1 MEKIASYLPRGT
13 EECVDLMKKQFVIL
27 ALTTGLMA
35 RCATPEINWDSRLGT
50 YRFDQAVKEY
60 ELPAKMHRLT
70 DGRKALE
77 WYLGSGQRV
86 APVKCAGPGYESG
99 IGVSQTGQQ
108 YYELNLHLTFTTND
122 ILSTWS
128 KDQIG
133 LHVRRP
139 SNDGNLIMLSGTTVC
154 ALGLNV

>member
-1 MEKIASYLPRGT
+1 MPWSKRIICASTSRILRDKLEDDASQPKFIIT
-13 EECVDLMKKQFVIL
+13 EPAV
-27 ALTTGLMA
+27 G
-35 RCATPEINWDSRLGT
+35 
-50 YRFDQAVKEY
+50 DQAVKEY

-108 YYELNLHLTFTTND
+108 YYEINLHLTFTSND

-154 ALGLNV
+154 ALGLNG